1 MKFILSFILVVSIF
15 GCKKTI
21 ENIQKN
27 IVIDAMTNGQWKVII
42 YKEGSTDRTG
52 EFLNYAFQ
60 FYEANA
66 VEAYYSGNLE
76 KTGSWS
82 ADTEAK
88 TITAYFNTNNTPLN
102 LLNGT
107 WKVVDNSWTFVEV
120 TQEVNG
126 TLHVLRIEKI

>member
-1 MKFILSFILVVSIF
+1 MKFVLSFILVLSLF

-27 IVIDAMTNGQWKVII
+27 IVIDAMTTGQWKVVI
-42 YKEGSTDRTG
+42 YKEGSVERTA

-60 FYEANA
+60 FYEANS
-66 VEAYYSGNLE
+66 VEAYYNGTLE

-82 ADTEAK
+82 ANTEAK
-88 TITAYFNTNNTPLN
+88 TITAYFTTTNTPLV

-120 TQEVNG
+120 TQDING
-126 TLHVLRIEKI
+126 TLHLLRIEKI